1 LLEAVNVYQINSL
14 PGVKPYIVGSI
25 MYCDKSQNSNNG
37 SNTPIIVIDGR
48 ILTNQ
53 PLDPDRLENN
63 TGALI
68 VVRSNKGII
77 GILVDGLD
85 AIPTFEKNQIQAVTG
100 LLSGDGGYVKALVN
114 IPESNGQGKILIILD
129 QDLNLAAARK
139 R

>member
-1 LLEAVNVYQINSL
+1 
-14 PGVKPYIVGSI
+14 